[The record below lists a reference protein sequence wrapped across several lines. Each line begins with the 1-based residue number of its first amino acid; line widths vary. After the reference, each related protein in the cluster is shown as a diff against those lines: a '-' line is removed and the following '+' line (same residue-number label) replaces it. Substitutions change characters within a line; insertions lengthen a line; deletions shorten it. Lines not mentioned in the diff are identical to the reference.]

1 MSCMYGRLRNSH
13 SGYLISKATSKEVS
27 HSPKRCSKLILGEL
41 WQWKERVIVI
51 IVFKLFCNNWRFL
64 HSNKRWCSL
73 KGVSHVKQFEGVA
86 KSYFDLCADN
96 RLWLL
101 FSLNIFLIIFE
112 LLCFSRNLHLSVN
125 WSIFGTADWHL
136 QETSL
141 FQQVSQ
147 ILRGS
152 VLFLALAVAKLISC
166 PLFIF
171 RAACA
176 PTFANQ
182 LLHFEWYHSVLE
194 SMLY

>member
-1 MSCMYGRLRNSH
+1 MYGRVRNSH
-13 SGYLISKATSKEVS
+13 SRYLISKATSKEVY

-64 HSNKRWCSL
+64 HSNKRWFSL

-86 KSYFDLCADN
+86 RSYFDLCAGN

-112 LLCFSRNLHLSVN
+112 LLCFSRNLLHLSVN
-125 WSIFGTADWHL
+125 WSIFGTADWYL

-141 FQQVSQ
+141 FQWVSQ
-147 ILRGS
+147 ILRES
-152 VLFLALAVAKLISC
+152 VLFLALAIAK
-166 PLFIF
+166 
-171 RAACA
+171 R
-176 PTFANQ
+176 
-182 LLHFEWYHSVLE
+182 LLLCSYFC
-194 SMLY
+194 